1 MLTLHQLRCFLAT
14 LEHGSF
20 TAAAGALG
28 YAQPSISEQVRLLE
42 QQLDTTLF
50 RRVGRGLVP
59 TEAARALQPH
69 AAAAL
74 AAVDEAERAVASVRE
89 LLTGTVRF
97 GVFRTARFYL
107 GADLVAD
114 VLHGIPACGVELVG
128 QNSAEI
134 AGADPQGPAGGGA
147 DRAAGGGRDMTSPR
161 CCATSWC
168 TSAPIRTGVH
178 ARITAADLAGRPA
191 GAARRRAGARR
202 TPPAA
207 SSRTAV
213 QRTGHPLRPRVE
225 VEDTET
231 ALEIAARGLA
241 DTVTWR
247 GVLHRLGDRLPA
259 GLGWAPLRPAMYE
272 TFAWSIVEGELSPAS
287 RVGGR
292 PGHRPDARP
301 GPGDAGTHRLIRV
314 VRFRPA
320 GRRRRRGAGTTAIF
334 LGC

>member
-1 MLTLHQLRCFLAT
+1 MLSLHQLRCFLAT

-20 TAAAGALG
+20 TAAASVLG

-69 AAAAL
+69 AAAAM
-74 AAVDEAERAVASVRE
+74 AAVDEAGRAVASVRE

-107 GADLVAD
+107 AADLVAD
-114 VLHGIPACGVELVG
+114 VLQRHPGVRVELVG
-128 QNSAEI
+128 QNSAEVLEHLRKGRLEAAVI
-134 AGADPQGPAGGGA
+134 ALPVEDENMVVTPVLRDELVYVSADPA
-147 DRAAGGGRDMTSPR
+147 RL
-161 CCATSWC
+161 
-168 TSAPIRTGVH
+168 H
-178 ARITAADLAGRPA
+178 ARITPADLA
-191 GAARRRAGARR
+191 AAQLVLPDASWRETDTTRRQLVQ
-202 TPPAA
+202 
-207 SSRTAV
+207 AV

-247 GVLHRLGDRLPA
+247 GVLHSLGDRLPA

-272 TFAWSIVEGELSPAS
+272 TFAVVHREGELSPAS
-287 RVGGR
+287 RV
-292 PGHRPDARP
+292 
-301 GPGDAGTHRLIRV
+301 V
-314 VRFRPA
+314 VDLVTSRM
-320 GRRRRRGAGTTAIF
+320 RGLDRAMRAHAD
-334 LGC
+334 